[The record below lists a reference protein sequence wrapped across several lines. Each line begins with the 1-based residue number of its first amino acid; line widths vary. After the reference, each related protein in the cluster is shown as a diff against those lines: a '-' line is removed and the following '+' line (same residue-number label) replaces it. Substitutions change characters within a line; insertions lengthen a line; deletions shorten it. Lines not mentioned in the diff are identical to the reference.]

1 MATLTVVDS
10 PEAGGVTFVSAA
22 SGGDVFA
29 NDGKTIFLILNV
41 NAGSPRTITAT
52 AQDTT
57 ANAAGFGAV
66 TKANAEQ
73 AVEQATLDCMGPF
86 PTTAFNNS
94 SGQVVIT
101 YSDSAADLT
110 VAAVRVSGAT

>member
-1 MATLTVVDS
+1 MATLTVQDS
-10 PEAGGVTFVSAA
+10 PEAGGVTFAAAA

-41 NAGSPRTITAT
+41 NAGAVRTVTAT

-57 ANAAGFGAV
+57 ATAPGFGAV
-66 TKANAEQ
+66 TKAS
-73 AVEQATLDCMGPF
+73 AVRAVPLASLDSMGPF
-86 PTTAFNNS
+86 PTTAFNNA
-94 SGQVVIT
+94 SGQVAIT

>member
-10 PEAGGVTFVSAA
+10 PEAGGVTFAA
-22 SGGDVFA
+22 ATSGGDVA
-29 NDGKTIFLILNV
+29 PNDGKTLLLVLNV
-41 NAGSPRTITAT
+41 HASLARTVTVT

-57 ANAAGFGAV
+57 ANAPGFGAV
-66 TKANAEQ
+66 TKADAVQ
-73 AVEQATLDCMGPF
+73 AVETATLDVLGPF

-94 SGQVVIT
+94 SGQIVIT
-101 YSDSAADLT
+101 YSDSADSLT